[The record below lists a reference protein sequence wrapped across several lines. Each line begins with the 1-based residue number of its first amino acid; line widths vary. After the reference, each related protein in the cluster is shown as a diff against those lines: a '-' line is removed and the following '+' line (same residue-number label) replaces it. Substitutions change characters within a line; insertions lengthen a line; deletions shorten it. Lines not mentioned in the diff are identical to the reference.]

1 MNKKLIV
8 IAGPTAS
15 GKTALSVDL
24 ANRLNCAI
32 ISADSRQF
40 YKELSI
46 GTAKPT
52 IEEQEGIP
60 HYFIDSHSVET
71 PLTSGQFE
79 KQALATLGKL
89 FSYSDYAILVG
100 GSGMFI
106 DALIYGIDDLPH
118 DKKIRDYFNNE
129 FEEKGLEFLQEELK
143 AKDPEVAEKIDLQ
156 NPLRVIRA
164 LEIREILGKSQLDIS
179 KNTKI
184 EREFET
190 HYFVI
195 DHPREAL
202 YERINLRV
210 DDMFEKGLLEEV
222 KSVEKWR
229 NLQSL
234 NTVGYKELFDYLD
247 RKISLKEAKE
257 LIKRNSR
264 RYAKRQLTWFRRN
277 KDAIWLTYD
286 SINKMSEKI
295 LFHLKEID

>member
-8 IAGPTAS
+8 ITGPTAS

-24 ANRLNCAI
+24 AKRLNCAI

-40 YKELSI
+40 YKKLSI

-52 IEEQEGIP
+52 IEEQQGVP

-79 KQALATLGKL
+79 KLALATLGKL
-89 FSYSDYAILVG
+89 FSDSDYAILVG

-129 FEEKGLEFLQEELK
+129 FEEKGLEFLQEQLK
-143 AKDPEVAEKIDLQ
+143 AKDPEVAKKIDLQ

-210 DDMFEKGLLEEV
+210 EDMFEKGLLEEV

-247 RKISLKEAKE
+247 GKISLEEAKE

-277 KDAIWLTYD
+277 KDAIWLNYD

-295 LFHLKEID
+295 LFHLEEIN